1 MVDQFKADASQSVI
15 NYQDE
20 PAQPPPTLEVGIAGW
35 MRQNLFSSPADIVIT
50 IVVTLLSLALV
61 IGFFDWAIRSANW
74 FTIINNQRLFMMLSF
89 EPAFEWRMAITVLL
103 SALLTGVSLAAWARR
118 PVARLLAILSLAAV
132 VVIGILPPIIKATIE
147 QPRSYF
153 TAGNVDIVDRA
164 SELTPQSELAFIA
177 QAGETVS
184 LSLALNEVV
193 DIETLSRLSGFSDRA
208 TNALGNAAHNRLAQR
223 AKTGLTFDQ
232 MISGELTEA
241 LEERTRLNIRTFT
254 RTNDM
259 LASTED
265 YVVYIAERLTDGAGY
280 QIGELRYW
288 LGRLERAAKALEP
301 REQAILEQTTALD
314 DAAKSLSV
322 NDAIPT
328 ELHGPLQAL
337 SDIVRASDQLEDLG
351 ELLVLQLSEDLIGK
365 RDQANKDEELIAPL
379 PREAAFLR
387 DMWVRLLTPQSVLE
401 LYELGKTPMA
411 VAILD
416 ADTRE
421 PLAEG
426 VLRGA
431 NDSVVYDIP
440 ADGWYILSKNAAEG
454 EEGSTILSA
463 AGIYPILERT
473 LSATESRFVRL
484 TDNELVV
491 TDKRPLRDGKPI
503 PVAVLIDNQFRGARD
518 LQTYLIHFIPPFF
531 EQIEALLIPFLITV
545 AWGFILGRAAAHLVG
560 ENSIFISSNSRMLVL
575 AWAITPLL
583 ILLVYFALLDRNVI
597 FSGIIAVLLKIA
609 AAIGAVLFVRRGEA
623 WLNQTNIGEDA
634 EGSINR
640 LLMYGWGA
648 FPLIM
653 FALASGIGGL
663 SGATL
668 GSIAGGLIWLL
679 FMYFAGLN
687 FNGIFGCALLV
698 GGFFL
703 QVAQAFLI
711 NLVWDGWNA
720 DPASS
725 LIIWL
730 ALALVGVSAGIAGSR
745 LNGMMEMPIK
755 RYGFLIGCIAF
766 PFVLLDT
773 NVLSPTGDGSAALLA
788 AVAFLLWIVWMFFSG
803 ASRWTSNRVII
814 GLLLLTFLWMQSFT
828 AVDRWSTIYFIIWLA
843 AGVVVFKRGEAAQ
856 ADSKTTKSAPG
867 VRLFRRYPLHGLAAA
882 AVAWLAALWIIPS
895 IVSGLGAQG
904 LIQTSPDD
912 LLPLSDKRLWG
923 GLMLTMQLTV
933 LGIAASFPIGL
944 ALALGRRSNLAVV
957 KYTCILYIELVRGVP
972 LITILFLATLLVPLV
987 DPNLA
992 AIDNA
997 VRAWVAFT
1005 LFSAAYLAE
1014 NVRGGLQSLDRGQTE
1029 AAQAIGLST
1038 WQTTIFILLP
1048 QALRAVIPALVGQ
1061 FISLFKDTS
1070 LVFIVGLADILGVA
1084 SRVVAQSEFLQRR
1097 QETFLYVAIIY
1108 FVFSY
1113 IMSYISRRIEA
1124 TGSGAVRAQEL

>member
-1 MVDQFKADASQSVI
+1 MAEQTQADGSQSLI
-15 NYQDE
+15 NYDDE
-20 PAQPPPTLEVGIAGW
+20 PTQPPPKLEVGLAGW
-35 MRQNLFSSPADIVIT
+35 MRQNLFNSPVDIVVT
-50 IVVTLLSLALV
+50 IVVTALLLALV

-89 EPAFEWRMAITVLL
+89 EPDFEWRIAITVLL

-118 PVARLLAILSLAAV
+118 SVVRALAIVSLAV
-132 VVIGILPPIIKATIE
+132 VVITGILPPIIDSTIA

-164 SELTPQSELAFIA
+164 TALTPKSELAFIA

-184 LSLALNEVV
+184 LSLALDEVI
-193 DIETLSRLSGFSDRA
+193 DIETLSRLSGFSDRGA
-208 TNALGNAAHNRLAQR
+208 NALGNAARNRLAQR
-223 AKTGLTFDQ
+223 ARTGDAFDQ

-265 YVVYIAERLTDGAGY
+265 YVAHLAERLAAGGEV
-280 QIGELRYW
+280 GELRYW
-288 LGRLERAAKALEP
+288 LGRLERAAKALDP
-301 REQAILEQTTALD
+301 REETILERVNALD

-322 NDAIPT
+322 NDAIPAD
-328 ELHGPLQAL
+328 LHGSLQAL
-337 SDIVRASDQLEDLG
+337 AASALASEQLEDLG
-351 ELLVLQLSEDLIGK
+351 ELLVVQLSEDLIGES
-365 RDQANKDEELIAPL
+365 DQAQEDEELITPL

-387 DMWVRLLTPQSVLE
+387 DMWLRLLTPQSVLE
-401 LYELGKTPMA
+401 LYELGQTPMA

-416 ADTRE
+416 AQTRE
-421 PLAEG
+421 ALAEG
-426 VLRGA
+426 VLSGA
-431 NDSVVYDIP
+431 NDSVDYDIP

-454 EEGSTILSA
+454 ETGSTILSA

-491 TDKRPLRDGKPI
+491 TASRPLRDGKPI
-503 PVAVLIDNQFRGARD
+503 PIAVLIDNQFRGARD
-518 LQTYLIHFIPPFF
+518 LQTYLVHFIPPFF

-545 AWGFILGRAAAHLVG
+545 AWGYILGRAAAHLLG
-560 ENSIFISSNSRMLVL
+560 ENSVFSNSNSRALVL
-575 AWAITPLL
+575 AWSMTPLL
-583 ILLVYFALLDRNVI
+583 ILLVYFALLDRDVL
-597 FSGIIAVLLKIA
+597 FTGFIALILKIA
-609 AAIGAVLFVRRGEA
+609 AAIGAVLLVRRGEA
-623 WLNQTNIGEDA
+623 WLNRSNHGEDH

-653 FALASGIGGL
+653 FALASGVGGL

-668 GSIAGGLIWLL
+668 GSIVGGLVWLL
-679 FMYFAGLN
+679 LMYVVGLN
-687 FNGIFGCALLV
+687 YAGMLGYALLV
-698 GGFFL
+698 GGFLL
-703 QVAQAFLI
+703 QIAQAFLI
-711 NLVWDGWNA
+711 NLVWEGWYV
-720 DPASS
+720 DPPSS

-730 ALALVGVSAGIAGSR
+730 ALAVVGVLAGIAGAR
-745 LNGMMEMPIK
+745 LNGAMDMAIK

-773 NVLSPTGDGSAALLA
+773 NLAAGASDGSAALLA
-788 AVAFLLWIVWMFFSG
+788 GIAFLLWIVWMFFSG
-803 ASRWTSNRVII
+803 ASKWTSNRVII

-828 AVDRWSTIYFIIWLA
+828 AVDRWSSIYFVIWLV
-843 AGVVVFKRGEAAQ
+843 AGVVAFKRGEEAQ
-856 ADSKTTKSAPG
+856 AENKAVKGAAG
-867 VRLFRRYPLHGLAAA
+867 ARLFHRYPLPGMAA
-882 AVAWLAALWIIPS
+882 AVLAWLAALWIIPGAVAS
-895 IVSGLGAQG
+895 LGAQG

-944 ALALGRRSNLAVV
+944 ALALGRRSNLTVV

-1014 NVRGGLQSLDRGQTE
+1014 NVRGGLQSVDRGQTE

-1038 WQTTIFILLP
+1038 WQTTLYILLP

-1124 TGSGAVRAQEL
+1124 TGSGAVRAQQL

>member
-1 MVDQFKADASQSVI
+1 MADQFKADASQSVI
-15 NYQDE
+15 NFLDE
-20 PAQPPPTLEVGIAGW
+20 PAQPPPKLEVGIAGW

-50 IVVTLLSLALV
+50 IVVTLLLLALV
-61 IGFFDWAIRSANW
+61 IGFFDWSIRSANW

-89 EPAFEWRMAITVLL
+89 EPAFEWRIAITVLL
-103 SALLTGVSLAAWARR
+103 SALLTGLSLAAWARR
-118 PVARLLAILSLAAV
+118 PVVRLLAILSLAAV
-132 VVIGILPPIIKATIE
+132 VVIGVLPPIIEATIE

-153 TAGNVDIVDRA
+153 TSGNVDIIDRA
-164 SELTPQSELAFIA
+164 SQLTPQSELAFIA
-177 QAGETVS
+177 QAGDTVS
-184 LSLALNEVV
+184 LSLALDEVV
-193 DIETLSRLSGFSDRA
+193 DIEALSQLSGFSDRA

-223 AKTGLTFDQ
+223 AKTGFTFDQ
-232 MISGELTEA
+232 MLSGELTEA

-265 YVVYIAERLTDGAGY
+265 YVVHIADQLTAGAG

-288 LGRLERAAKALEP
+288 LDRLERAAKALDP
-301 REQAILEQTTALD
+301 REQAILEQAAALD
-314 DAAKSLSV
+314 DPAKSLSI
-322 NDAIPT
+322 NDAIPA
-328 ELHGPLQAL
+328 ELHGPLRDL
-337 SDIVRASDQLEDLG
+337 SASVLDSDQLEDLG
-351 ELLVLQLSEDLIGK
+351 EILIVQLSEDLIGE
-365 RDQANKDEELIAPL
+365 RDQANEDEELISPL

-416 ADTRE
+416 AGTRE
-421 PLAEG
+421 PLTQG
-426 VLRGA
+426 VLMGA
-431 NDSVVYDIP
+431 DDGVDYDIP
-440 ADGWYILSKNAAEG
+440 ADGWYVLSKNAADG
-454 EEGSTILSA
+454 EEGSTILSV
-463 AGIYPILERT
+463 AGIYPIVERT

-518 LQTYLIHFIPPFF
+518 LQTYLVHFIPPFF

-560 ENSIFISSNSRMLVL
+560 ENSVFNNSNSRIL
-575 AWAITPLL
+575 ALACSMTPLL
-583 ILLVYFALLDRNVI
+583 ILLVYFALLDRDVL
-597 FSGIIAVLLKIA
+597 FSGPIAIVLKIA
-609 AAIGAVLFVRRGEA
+609 AAIGAALLARRGEA
-623 WLNQTNIGEDA
+623 WLNQTNQGEDA

-640 LLMYGWGA
+640 LLMYGWGV

-668 GSIAGGLIWLL
+668 GSIVGGLVWLL
-679 FMYFAGLN
+679 LMYFIGLN
-687 FNGIFGCALLV
+687 FSGLLGCVLLV
-698 GGFFL
+698 GGFLL
-703 QVAQAFLI
+703 QIAQAFLI
-711 NLVWDGWNA
+711 NLVWDGWNT

-725 LIIWL
+725 LVIWL
-730 ALALVGVSAGIAGSR
+730 GLAIVGVSAGIAGAR
-745 LNGMMEMPIK
+745 LTGMMEMPIK

-773 NVLSPTGDGSAALLA
+773 NVLSGAGDGAAAPLAAL
-788 AVAFLLWIVWMFFSG
+788 AFLLWIVWMFFSG
-803 ASRWTSNRVII
+803 ASRWTSNRIII

-828 AVDRWSTIYFIIWLA
+828 AVDRWSTIYFVLWLA
-843 AGVVVFKRGEAAQ
+843 AGVVVFKRGEATQ
-856 ADSKTTKSAPG
+856 AESKTIKSAPG
-867 VRLFRRYPLHGLAAA
+867 ARLIHRYPLPSMGA
-882 AVAWLAALWIIPS
+882 AVLAWLAALWIIPS
-895 IVSGLGAQG
+895 IVSGMGAQG

-1014 NVRGGLQSLDRGQTE
+1014 NVRGGLQSIDRGQTE

-1038 WQTTIFILLP
+1038 WQTTLHILLP

-1124 TGSGAVRAQEL
+1124 TGSGAVRAQQL

>member
-1 MVDQFKADASQSVI
+1 MAEQFNADASQSII
-15 NYQDE
+15 NFDDE
-20 PAQPPPTLEVGIAGW
+20 PAQPPPKLEVGIAGW
-35 MRQNLFSSPADIVIT
+35 MRQNLFSSPVDIVVT
-50 IVVTLLSLALV
+50 IVVSLLLLALV

-89 EPAFEWRMAITVLL
+89 EPEFEWRIAITVLL

-118 PVARLLAILSLAAV
+118 PVVRLLAIIALAVV
-132 VVIGILPPIIKATIE
+132 VVIGILPPVIEATIV

-164 SELTPQSELAFIA
+164 TALSPQSELAFIA
-177 QAGETVS
+177 QQGETVS
-184 LSLALNEVV
+184 LSLALAEVV
-193 DIETLSRLSGFSDRA
+193 DIETLSRLAGFSDRGA
-208 TNALGNAAHNRLAQR
+208 NALGNAAHNRLSQR

-259 LASTED
+259 LASTAD
-265 YVVYIAERLTDGAGY
+265 YVTRVTEQLRAADGE
-280 QIGELRYW
+280 IGELRYW
-288 LGRLERAAKALEP
+288 LGRLERAAKALDP
-301 REQAILEQTTALD
+301 RAEAILEQVAALD
-314 DAAKSLSV
+314 DAARSLSV
-322 NDAIPT
+322 NDAIPA
-328 ELHGPLQAL
+328 ELHASLQAL
-337 SDIVRASDQLEDLG
+337 ADSLLASDQLEDLG
-351 ELLVLQLSEDLIGK
+351 ELLIAQLSEDLIGEP
-365 RDQANKDEELIAPL
+365 DQANEDEELISPL
-379 PREAAFLR
+379 PREAEFLR

-401 LYELGKTPMA
+401 LYELGKTPMK

-416 ADTRE
+416 AQTRE
-421 PLAEG
+421 PLAQG
-426 VLRGA
+426 VLSGA
-431 NDSVVYDIP
+431 DDRVDFDIP
-440 ADGWYILSKNAAEG
+440 ADGWYVLSKNAADG
-454 EEGSTILSA
+454 EEGSTILSV
-463 AGIYPILERT
+463 AGIYPVLERT

-491 TDKRPLRDGKPI
+491 TESRPLRDGKPI
-503 PVAVLIDNQFRGARD
+503 PIAVLIDNQFRGARD

-560 ENSIFISSNSRMLVL
+560 ENSVFNNSNSRILVL
-575 AWAITPLL
+575 AWSMTPLL
-583 ILLVYFALLDRNVI
+583 ILLVYFALLDRDVL
-597 FSGIIAVLLKIA
+597 FSGPIAIGLKIA
-609 AAIGAVLFVRRGEA
+609 AAIGAVMLVRRGEA
-623 WLNQTNIGEDA
+623 WLNRTNQGEDA

-653 FALASGIGGL
+653 FALASGVGGL

-668 GSIAGGLIWLL
+668 GSIIGGLVWLL
-679 FMYFAGLN
+679 LMYFIGLN
-687 FNGIFGCALLV
+687 FNGMLGCALLV
-698 GGFFL
+698 GGFLL
-703 QVAQAFLI
+703 QVAQSFLI
-711 NLVWDGWNA
+711 NLVWDGWYA
-720 DPASS
+720 DDSSS
-725 LIIWL
+725 LVIWL
-730 ALALVGVSAGIAGSR
+730 ALAIVGVGAGIAGAR
-745 LNGMMEMPIK
+745 LNTGMDMIIK

-773 NVLSPTGDGSAALLA
+773 NTLSGAGDGAAALA
-788 AVAFLLWIVWMFFSG
+788 AVAFLLWIVLMFFSG
-803 ASRWTSNRVII
+803 ASKWTSNRIII

-828 AVDRWSTIYFIIWLA
+828 TVDRWSTIYFIIWLA

-856 ADSKTTKSAPG
+856 ADSKTIKGAPG
-867 VRLFRRYPLHGLAAA
+867 VWLIRRYPLPSMGA
-882 AVAWLAALWIIPS
+882 AVLAWLAALWIIPS
-895 IVSGLGAQG
+895 IVSGMGAQG

-923 GLMLTMQLTV
+923 GLMLTMQLTI

-1014 NVRGGLQSLDRGQTE
+1014 NVRGGLQSIDRGQTE

-1038 WQTTIFILLP
+1038 WQTTLHILLP

-1124 TGSGAVRAQEL
+1124 TGSGAVRAQQL

>member
-1 MVDQFKADASQSVI
+1 MAEQFKADASQSI
-15 NYQDE
+15 IHFDDE
-20 PAQPPPTLEVGIAGW
+20 PAQPPPKLEVGIAGW
-35 MRQNLFSSPADIVIT
+35 LRQNLFSSPMD
-50 IVVTLLSLALV
+50 IVVTLVVSLLLLALV

-89 EPAFEWRMAITVLL
+89 EPAFEWRVAITVLL
-103 SALLTGVSLAAWARR
+103 SALLTGMSLAAWARR
-118 PVARLLAILSLAAV
+118 PVVRLLAIMALAAV
-132 VVIGILPPIIKATIE
+132 VIMGILPPIIEATIT

-164 SELTPQSELAFIA
+164 TALRPQSELAFIA
-177 QAGETVS
+177 QKGESVS
-184 LSLALNEVV
+184 LSLALAEVV
-193 DIETLSRLSGFSDRA
+193 DIETLSKLAGFSDRGA
-208 TNALGNAAHNRLAQR
+208 NALGNAAHNRLAQR

-232 MISGELTEA
+232 MLSGELTEA

-265 YVVYIAERLTDGAGY
+265 YVSHITKALTAAGGEV
-280 QIGELRYW
+280 GELRFW
-288 LGRLERAAKALEP
+288 LGRLERAAKALDP
-301 REQAILEQTTALD
+301 PAGAILEQLAALD
-314 DAAKSLSV
+314 NAARSLSV
-322 NDAIPT
+322 NDAISAD
-328 ELHGPLQAL
+328 LHASLQTL
-337 SDIVRASDQLEDLG
+337 SDSVLASAQTEDLG
-351 ELLVLQLSEDLIGK
+351 ELLIVQLSEDLIGES
-365 RDQANKDEELIAPL
+365 DQANEDEELISPL
-379 PREAAFLR
+379 PREAEFLR
-387 DMWVRLLTPQSVLE
+387 DMWVRLLTPQSVVE
-401 LYELGKTPMA
+401 LYDLGQTPML

-416 ADTRE
+416 AQTRE
-421 PLAEG
+421 PLAQST
-426 VLRGA
+426 LRGA
-431 NDSVVYDIP
+431 GDRVDYDIP
-440 ADGWYILSKNAAEG
+440 ADGWYILSKNAADG
-454 EEGSTILSA
+454 EEGTTILSV
-463 AGIYPILERT
+463 AGIYPVLERT

-491 TDKRPLRDGKPI
+491 TESRPLRDGKPI
-503 PVAVLIDNQFRGARD
+503 PIAVLIDNQFRGARD
-518 LQTYLIHFIPPFF
+518 LQTYLVHFIPPFF

-545 AWGFILGRAAAHLVG
+545 AWGFILGRAAAHLFG
-560 ENSIFISSNSRMLVL
+560 ENSEFNNSNSRVLVL
-575 AWAITPLL
+575 AWAMTPLL
-583 ILLVYFALLDRNVI
+583 LLLVYFGLLDRDVL
-597 FSGIIAVLLKIA
+597 FSGPIAIVLKIV
-609 AAIGAVLFVRRGEA
+609 AAIGAVLLARRGEA
-623 WLNQTNIGEDA
+623 WLNEANPGDDV

-668 GSIAGGLIWLL
+668 GSVIGGLVWLL
-679 FMYFAGLN
+679 LMYLIGLN
-687 FNGIFGCALLV
+687 FSGLLGCALLV
-698 GGFFL
+698 VGFFL
-703 QVAQAFLI
+703 QISQAFLV
-711 NLVWDGWNA
+711 NLVWEGWNT

-725 LIIWL
+725 MLIWL
-730 ALALVGVSAGIAGSR
+730 ALAIVGVAAGIAGAR
-745 LNGMMEMPIK
+745 LNGVMDMTIK

-773 NVLSPTGDGSAALLA
+773 NVVLETGAGSEALLA
-788 AVAFLLWIVWMFFSG
+788 GGAFLLWVVWMFFSG
-803 ASRWTSNRVII
+803 ASRWTSNRIII
-814 GLLLLTFLWMQSFT
+814 GLLLLTYLWMQSFT
-828 AVDRWSTIYFIIWLA
+828 AVDRWSTIYFVIWLA

-856 ADSKTTKSAPG
+856 ADSKTIKSGPG
-867 VRLFRRYPLHGLAAA
+867 FWRFQRYPLPSMAA
-882 AVAWLAALWIIPS
+882 AVLAWLAALWIIPS
-895 IVSGLGAQG
+895 IVTGLGAQG
-904 LIQTSPDD
+904 HLQTSPDD

-923 GLMLTMQLTV
+923 GLMLTMQLTI

-1014 NVRGGLQSLDRGQTE
+1014 NVRGGLQSIDRGQTE

-1038 WQTTIFILLP
+1038 WQTTLHILLP

-1124 TGSGAVRAQEL
+1124 TGSGAVRAQQL

>member
-1 MVDQFKADASQSVI
+1 MADQFKADASQSVI

-20 PAQPPPTLEVGIAGW
+20 PAQPPPKLEVGIAGW
-35 MRQNLFSSPADIVIT
+35 MRQNLFSSPVD
-50 IVVTLLSLALV
+50 IVVTVVVSLLLLALV
-61 IGFFDWAIRSANW
+61 IGFFDWSIRSANW

-89 EPAFEWRMAITVLL
+89 EPAFEWRIAITVLL
-103 SALLTGVSLAAWARR
+103 SALLTGVSLAAWARG
-118 PVARLLAILSLAAV
+118 PVVRLLAILSLAAV
-132 VVIGILPPIIKATIE
+132 VVIGILPPIIEATIE

-153 TAGNVDIVDRA
+153 TAGNVDIIDRA
-164 SELTPQSELAFIA
+164 SQLTPQSELAFIA
-177 QAGETVS
+177 QAGEKVS
-184 LSLALNEVV
+184 LSLALDEVV

-223 AKTGLTFDQ
+223 ARTGLTFDQ

-259 LASTED
+259 LASTND
-265 YVVYIAERLTDGAGY
+265 YVVHIADELSAGAG

-288 LGRLERAAKALEP
+288 LERLERAAKALDP
-301 REQAILEQTTALD
+301 REQAILEGAAALD
-314 DAAKSLSV
+314 DAAKSLSI
-322 NDAIPT
+322 NDAIPA
-328 ELHGPLQAL
+328 ELRDALWEL
-337 SDIVRASDQLEDLG
+337 SDSVLASDQLEDLG
-351 ELLVLQLSEDLIGK
+351 ELLVVQLSEDLIGE
-365 RDQANKDEELIAPL
+365 RDQADKDEVLITPL

-416 ADTRE
+416 AATRE

-431 NDSVVYDIP
+431 GDSVTYDIP

-454 EEGSTILSA
+454 EEGSTILSV
-463 AGIYPILERT
+463 AGIYPIVERT

-491 TDKRPLRDGKPI
+491 TEKRPLRDGKTI
-503 PVAVLIDNQFRGARD
+503 PVAVLIDNQFRGTRD
-518 LQTYLIHFIPPFF
+518 LQTYLVHFIPPFF

-560 ENSIFISSNSRMLVL
+560 ENSVFNNNNSRMLVL
-575 AWAITPLL
+575 AWSMTPLL
-583 ILLVYFALLDRNVI
+583 ILLVYFALLDRNIV
-597 FSGIIAVLLKIA
+597 FSGLIAVILKIVAAVGAVLLA
-609 AAIGAVLFVRRGEA
+609 RRGEA
-623 WLNQTNIGEDA
+623 WLSQANPGEDA

-668 GSIAGGLIWLL
+668 GSLAGGLIWLL
-679 FMYFAGLN
+679 LMYFVGLN
-687 FNGIFGCALLV
+687 FSGLLGCALLL

-703 QVAQAFLI
+703 QIAQAFLI
-711 NLVWDGWNA
+711 NLVWDGWYA
-720 DPASS
+720 DPSSS

-730 ALALVGVSAGIAGSR
+730 VLAVVGVSAGIAGAR
-745 LNGMMEMPIK
+745 LNGTMEMPIK

-773 NVLSPTGDGSAALLA
+773 SLLSGTGDGSAALLA
-788 AVAFLLWIVWMFFSG
+788 GGAFLLWIVWMFFSG
-803 ASRWTSNRVII
+803 ASRWTSNRIII

-828 AVDRWSTIYFIIWLA
+828 AVDRWSTIYFVLWLA
-843 AGVVVFKRGEAAQ
+843 AGVVAFKRGEAAQ
-856 ADSKTTKSAPG
+856 TDSKTIKSAPG
-867 VRLFRRYPLHGLAAA
+867 AQLIHRYPLQGVAAA
-882 AVAWLAALWIIPS
+882 AIAWLAALWIIPG
-895 IVSGLGAQG
+895 IVSGMGAQG

-1014 NVRGGLQSLDRGQTE
+1014 NVRGGLQSIDRGQTE

-1038 WQTTIFILLP
+1038 WQTTLHILLP